1 MKLPK
6 IINFKKFT
14 KTSGKLLP
22 ITFNN
27 KFPINVK
34 RIFIIYWKRNYIRGD
49 HAHKKSSQI
58 FFPIMG
64 KIKINMKYKKTEKGI
79 NLSHNETKAL
89 LVPPKIWSSVEFLD
103 NNTVVLILTDY
114 EYDFKDY
121 IETYK
126 EFIAFQRK
134 NKWKYYK

>member
-6 IINFKKFT
+6 IINLKIFT
-14 KTSGKLLP
+14 KKSGKLLP

-27 KFPINVK
+27 KFPIKVK
-34 RIFIIYWKRNYIRGD
+34 RIFIIYGKRNYIRGD
-49 HAHKKSSQI
+49 HAHKKCSQI

-64 KIKINMKYKKTEKGI
+64 KIKISMKYKKTEKSI
-79 NLSHNETKAL
+79 NLSQKDPKAL
-89 LVPPKIWSSVEFLD
+89 LIPPGIWSRVEFLK
-103 NNTVVLILTDY
+103 NNSAVLVLTDY

-126 EFIAFQRK
+126 EFIAFQKK
-134 NKWKYYK
+134 NK

>member
-6 IINFKKFT
+6 IFNLKKFT
-14 KTSGKLLP
+14 KRSGKLLP

-27 KFPINVK
+27 EFPIKVK
-34 RIFIIYWKRNYIRGD
+34 RIFIIYGKKNHIRGD
-49 HAHKKSSQI
+49 HAHKKCSQV

-64 KIKINMKYKKTEKGI
+64 KIKINIKYKKTEKSI
-79 NLSHNETKAL
+79 NLSHNSSKAL

-103 NNTVVLILTDY
+103 NNTVVLVSTDY

-126 EFIAFQRK
+126 EFVAFQKK
-134 NKWKYYK
+134 NK

>member
-6 IINFKKFT
+6 IFNLKKFT
-14 KTSGKLLP
+14 KKSGKLLT

-27 KFPINVK
+27 KFPIKVK
-34 RIFIIYWKRNYIRGD
+34 RIFIIYGKKNYIRGD
-49 HAHKKSSQI
+49 HAHKKSSQV

-64 KIKINMKYKKTEKGI
+64 KIKINMKYKKTEKSI
-79 NLSHNETKAL
+79 NLSYNGSKAL
-89 LVPPKIWSSVEFLD
+89 LVPPRIWSRVEFLK
-103 NNTVVLILTDY
+103 NNSVVLVLTDY

-126 EFIAFQRK
+126 EFIAFQKK
-134 NKWKYYK
+134 NK

>member
-6 IINFKKFT
+6 IFNFKKFT

-22 ITFNN
+22 ITFDN
-27 KFPINVK
+27 KFPIKVK
-34 RIFIIYWKRNYIRGD
+34 RIFVIYGKKKYKRGD
-49 HAHKKSSQI
+49 HAHKKCSQI
-58 FFPIMG
+58 FIPIMG
-64 KIKINMKYKKTEKGI
+64 KIKINIKYKKTEKSI
-79 NLSHNETKAL
+79 NLSHNGSKAL
-89 LVPPKIWSSVEFLD
+89 LVPPRIWSSVEFL
-103 NNTVVLILTDY
+103 NSNSLVLVLTDY

-134 NKWKYYK
+134 NK

>member
-14 KTSGKLLP
+14 KASGKLLP

-27 KFPINVK
+27 KFPIKVK
-34 RIFIIYWKRNYIRGD
+34 RIFIIYGKKKYIRGD
-49 HAHKKSSQI
+49 HAHKKCSQV

-64 KIKINMKYKKTEKGI
+64 KIKINMKYKKNEKSI
-79 NLSHNETKAL
+79 NLSHKGSKAL
-89 LVPPKIWSSVEFLD
+89 LVPPRIWSRVEFL
-103 NNTVVLILTDY
+103 NNNSAVLVLTDY
-114 EYDFKDY
+114 EYDYRDY

-126 EFIAFQRK
+126 EFVAFQKR
-134 NKWKYYK
+134 NK

>member
-6 IINFKKFT
+6 IINLKKFI
-14 KTSGKLLP
+14 KRSGKLLP

-27 KFPINVK
+27 KFPIKVK
-34 RIFIIYWKRNYIRGD
+34 RMFFIYGKKKYKRGD
-49 HAHKKSSQI
+49 HAHKKCSQVFI
-58 FFPIMG
+58 PIKG
-64 KIKINMKYKKTEKGI
+64 KIKINMKYRKIEKSI
-79 NLSHNETKAL
+79 L
-89 LVPPKIWSSVEFLD
+89 LNANRSRSLFVPPKIWSSVEFL
-103 NNTVVLILTDY
+103 NSNSLVLVLTDY

-134 NKWKYYK
+134 NK